1 MLSAVYVVLVALAKT
16 YGPKMTWE
24 KSKSIVVVTRYVLI
38 WVSSHLPPPW
48 PFWSL
53 DKVDPFFESWL
64 ELFKSSKSQS
74 DLVYEIRSTR
84 KMMSS
89 LWVRWG
95 ANWGG
100 EKFQLIVRHSHRE
113 REVWN
118 VWEAEIVG
126 ERFFFLFWYG
136 GGGFKERYLSI
147 RKEV

>member
-1 MLSAVYVVLVALAKT
+1 
-16 YGPKMTWE
+16 
-24 KSKSIVVVTRYVLI
+24 
-38 WVSSHLPPPW
+38 
-48 PFWSL
+48 
-53 DKVDPFFESWL
+53 
-64 ELFKSSKSQS
+64 
-74 DLVYEIRSTR
+74 
-84 KMMSS
+84 MMSS

-126 ERFFFLFWYG
+126 ERFFFSFGYG

>member
-1 MLSAVYVVLVALAKT
+1 MSSALYVVLVALAKT

-113 REVWN
+113 RSLECVRSRNCWGKIFFSFGMEV
-118 VWEAEIVG
+118 VG
-126 ERFFFLFWYG
+126 L
-136 GGGFKERYLSI
+136 KKDIYL
-147 RKEV
+147 

>member
-1 MLSAVYVVLVALAKT
+1 MSSALYVVLVALAKT

-113 REVWN
+113 RSLECVRSRNCWGK
-118 VWEAEIVG
+118 I
-126 ERFFFLFWYG
+126 FFLFWYG